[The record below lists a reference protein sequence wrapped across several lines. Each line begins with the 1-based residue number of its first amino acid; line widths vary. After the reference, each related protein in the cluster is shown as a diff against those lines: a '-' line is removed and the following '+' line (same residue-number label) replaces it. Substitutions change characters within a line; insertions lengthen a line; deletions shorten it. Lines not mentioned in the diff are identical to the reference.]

1 MPSGAAADVAPLVSI
16 VVPVYNRRG
25 IVGATIDSVTAQS
38 LTDWELVVFDDGSTD
53 GSADVVEDLV
63 SRDPR
68 ISVRR
73 GPNGGVASA
82 RSRGVAATDP
92 RSEFVI
98 FLDSDDLWL
107 PDTLEVLVAALRD
120 RPDHVSAYGLASCI
134 DADGNELPG
143 DDLATRMRTRTEFR
157 GGQLVEIG
165 VDEPTTFA
173 GLVHHNWVVTPGLH
187 LIRRGV
193 IDRVGLFDA
202 AVDPADDWDFV
213 LRISRLG
220 PIGFVDRVVLR
231 WRRHPATLTEQS
243 PRWRQAYFAVCA
255 KTLGDPANTAEQRTL
270 TKLVYTR
277 ATSELVRSAGRALRR
292 GEVGTAGKSL
302 GRAAYHVFRYAGAVL
317 SAWRRRRSVRPAPV

>member
-1 MPSGAAADVAPLVSI
+1 MPPSAAADVAPRVSI

-25 IVGATIDSVTAQS
+25 IIGATIDSVRAQS

-53 GSADVVEDLV
+53 GSADVVEEFA
-63 SRDPR
+63 SRDSR
-68 ISVRR
+68 IRVRR

-82 RSRGVAATDP
+82 RSRGFAATDP
-92 RSEFVI
+92 RSEYVI

-107 PDTLEVLVAALRD
+107 ADSLEVLVAALRD

-143 DDLATRMRTRTEFR
+143 DDLAAQMRKRTELR
-157 GGQLVEIG
+157 GGELVEIG
-165 VDEPTTFA
+165 ADAPTTFA

-187 LIRRGV
+187 LIRRRV
-193 IDRVGLFDA
+193 IDTVGMFDP
-202 AVDPADDWDFV
+202 AVDPADDWDFA

-220 PIGFVDRVVLR
+220 PIGLVNRVVLR

-255 KTLGDPANTAEQRTL
+255 KTLADPTNTPEQRML
-270 TKLVYTR
+270 AASVYTR
-277 ATSELVRSAGRALRR
+277 VARELLRSAGRALRR
-292 GEVGTAGKSL
+292 GDVATCGKSL
-302 GRAAYHVFRYAGAVL
+302 VRAAYHLFRYGGASW
-317 SAWRRRRSVRPAPV
+317 SAWLRRRAVR